1 MSLATDSIF
10 TTALQSNSDLMATL
24 GYVAPTLT
32 DKGKPARLYG
42 TAIPLPDED
51 LDNVPVPYVIVT
63 FDGLNNDAGTKDDRY
78 ESEYD
83 RVNIGIEVVGKT
95 LEDLHGLTQAVRETI
110 LAYMKAQNY
119 ELGDAFT
126 IDDFTFAAQ
135 AIQYDSLKPCYWQV
149 LAYQCDVRNLL
160 NEENDEQD

>member
-10 TTALQSNSDLMATL
+10 VTALQSNSDLMATL

-83 RVNIGIEVVGKT
+83 RVNIGIDVVGKT
-95 LEDLHGLTQAVRETI
+95 LEDLHELTQAVRDTV
-110 LAYMKAQNY
+110 
-119 ELGDAFT
+119 LGYFRANHTNVIDYTFT
-126 IDDFTFAAQ
+126 AD
-135 AIQYDSLKPCYWQV
+135 AIQYDSLKPCYWQT
-149 LAYQCDVRNLL
+149 LRYQCEVYNLDD
-160 NEENDEQD
+160 NDDEQERN

>member
-51 LDNVPVPYVIVT
+51 ADNVPVPYVIVT

-95 LEDLHGLTQAVRETI
+95 LEDLHGLTQMVRDTV
-110 LAYMKAQNY
+110 LAYFRANHTNVEDY
-119 ELGDAFT
+119 NFSAD
-126 IDDFTFAAQ
+126 
-135 AIQYDSLKPCYWQV
+135 AIQYDSLKPCYWQT
-149 LAYQCDVRNLL
+149 LRYQCEVYNL
-160 NEENDEQD
+160 NDDEQD

>member
-51 LDNVPVPYVIVT
+51 ANNAPVPYVIVT
-63 FDGLNNDAGTKDDRY
+63 FDGLNNDTGSKDDCY

-83 RVNIGIEVVGKT
+83 KVDIGIEVVCKT
-95 LEDLHGLTQAVRETI
+95 LKGLHDLTQMVRDTI
-110 LAYMKAQNY
+110 LAYFRATETAVEDY
-119 ELGDAFT
+119 TFT
-126 IDDFTFAAQ
+126 AD
-135 AIQYDSLKPCYWQV
+135 AIQYDSLKPCYWQT
-149 LAYQCDVRNLL
+149 LRYQCNVHNL
-160 NEENDEQD
+160 EDDEQDED

>member
-51 LDNVPVPYVIVT
+51 ADNVPVPYVIVT
-63 FDGLNNDAGTKDDRY
+63 FDGLNNDTGTKDDRY

-83 RVNIGIEVVGKT
+83 RVNIGIEVVGET
-95 LEDLHGLTQAVRETI
+95 LKDLHDLTQMVRDTI
-110 LAYMKAQNY
+110 LAYFCATETAVEDY
-119 ELGDAFT
+119 TFT
-126 IDDFTFAAQ
+126 ADV
-135 AIQYDSLKPCYWQV
+135 IQFDSLKPCYWQT
-149 LAYQCDVRNLL
+149 LRYQCDVYNI
-160 NEENDEQD
+160 EDDEQD

>member
-78 ESEYD
+78 ESECD
-83 RVNIGIEVVGKT
+83 RVNIGIEVAGKT
-95 LEDLHGLTQAVRETI
+95 LEDLHGLTQTVRDTI
-110 LAYMKAQNY
+110 LSYFREHDTAVSDY
-119 ELGDAFT
+119 
-126 IDDFTFAAQ
+126 TFSAD
-135 AIQYDSLKPCYWQV
+135 AIQYDSLKPCYWQT
-149 LAYQCDVRNLL
+149 LRYQCEVYKL
-160 NEENDEQD
+160 NDDEQD

>member
-83 RVNIGIEVVGKT
+83 RVNIGVEVTGKT
-95 LEDLHGLTQAVRETI
+95 LEDLHGLTQMVRDTV
-110 LAYMKAQNY
+110 
-119 ELGDAFT
+119 LGYFCANHTNVEDY
-126 IDDFTFAAQ
+126 TFSAD
-135 AIQYDSLKPCYWQV
+135 AIQYDSLKPCYWQT
-149 LAYQCDVRNLL
+149 LRYQCEVYNL
-160 NEENDEQD
+160 NDDEQD

>member
-83 RVNIGIEVVGKT
+83 RVNIGIEVVDKT
-95 LEDLHGLTQAVRETI
+95 LEDLHGLTQMVRDTV
-110 LAYMKAQNY
+110 LAYFRANNTNVEDY
-119 ELGDAFT
+119 TFT
-126 IDDFTFAAQ
+126 AD
-135 AIQYDSLKPCYWQV
+135 AIQFDSLKPCYWQA
-149 LAYQCDVRNLL
+149 LRYQCEVENL
-160 NEENDEQD
+160 NDYEQD

>member
-51 LDNVPVPYVIVT
+51 ADNVPVPYIIVT

-95 LEDLHGLTQAVRETI
+95 LEDLHGLTQMVRDTV
-110 LAYMKAQNY
+110 LAYFRANHTNVEDY
-119 ELGDAFT
+119 
-126 IDDFTFAAQ
+126 TFSADT
-135 AIQYDSLKPCYWQV
+135 IQYDSLKPCYWQT
-149 LAYQCDVRNLL
+149 LRYQCEFYNL
-160 NEENDEQD
+160 NDDEQD

>member
-10 TTALQSNSDLMATL
+10 ITALQSNSDLLEAL

-32 DKGKPARLYG
+32 TEGTPARLYG

-63 FDGLNNDAGTKDDRY
+63 FDGLNNDDSTKDDRY

-83 RVNIGIEVVGKT
+83 RVNIGIEVVGET
-95 LEDLHGLTQAVRETI
+95 LKGLHDLTQLVRDTI
-110 LAYMKAQNY
+110 LTYFRAT
-119 ELGDAFT
+119 ET
-126 IDDFTFAAQ
+126 
-135 AIQYDSLKPCYWQV
+135 AIQDYIFSAEPIQFDSLKPCYWQT
-149 LAYQCDVRNLL
+149 LRYQCDVYNLED
-160 NEENDEQD
+160 NDDEQD